1 MAQYKL
7 IKLKRLTIIYR
18 MIQVALLGLFMF
30 MAFNFMQLFGKLG
43 TPDYFFKALMI
54 SLMIQLILLYPA
66 WLLAGRDLE
75 VEIETGRSDI
85 TPEQLVTLRRKRLL
99 GDLWKISGLGFFI
112 MFIIMAPDAN
122 KGRGASLFL
131 AAAYFSFLLTTL
143 TYLQCFNLRA
153 ARRRKKLSD

>member
-1 MAQYKL
+1 MAQYNL

-54 SLMIQLILLYPA
+54 SLVIQLILLYPA

-153 ARRRKKLSD
+153 ARRRKELSG

>member
-1 MAQYKL
+1 MAQYNL

-54 SLMIQLILLYPA
+54 SLVIQLILLYPA
-66 WLLAGRDLE
+66 WQLAGRDLE

-112 MFIIMAPDAN
+112 MFIIIAPDAN

-153 ARRRKKLSD
+153 ARRRKELSG

>member
-99 GDLWKISGLGFFI
+99 GDLWKISGL
-112 MFIIMAPDAN
+112 
-122 KGRGASLFL
+122 
-131 AAAYFSFLLTTL
+131 
-143 TYLQCFNLRA
+143 
-153 ARRRKKLSD
+153 

>member
-1 MAQYKL
+1 VAQYNL

-54 SLMIQLILLYPA
+54 SLVIQLILLYPA
-66 WLLAGRDLE
+66 WQLAGRDLE

-153 ARRRKKLSD
+153 ARRRKELSG

>member
-1 MAQYKL
+1 MAQYNL

-54 SLMIQLILLYPA
+54 SLVIQLILLYPA
-66 WLLAGRDLE
+66 WQLAGRDLE
-75 VEIETGRSDI
+75 VEIETSRSDI

-153 ARRRKKLSD
+153 ARRRKELSG

>member
-1 MAQYKL
+1 MAQYNL

-54 SLMIQLILLYPA
+54 SLVIQLILLYPA
-66 WLLAGRDLE
+66 WQLAGRDLE

-153 ARRRKKLSD
+153 ARRRKELSG

>member
-1 MAQYKL
+1 MAQYNL

-18 MIQVALLGLFMF
+18 MIPVALLGLFMF

>member
-1 MAQYKL
+1 MSRYNL
-7 IKLKRLTIIYR
+7 TRLKRLTIIYR
-18 MIQVALLGLFMF
+18 LIQVALLGLFMF
-30 MAFNFMQLFGKLG
+30 MAYNFMQLFAKLG
-43 TPDYFFKALMI
+43 TPDYFFKALII
-54 SLMIQLILLYPA
+54 SVIIQLVLLYPA

-75 VEIETGRSDI
+75 VEVEAGLSDA
-85 TPEQLVTLRRKRLL
+85 TPEQLVKLRRKRLL
-99 GDLWKISGLGFFI
+99 GDLWKISALGFFI

-153 ARRRKKLSD
+153 SRKRKELSA